1 MGNLFWGTGFKPRKG
16 EYKSGEHW
24 YCPDCREPV
33 TRFSD
38 KPELAGKL
46 IPRNCKCSRERLAE
60 KGKETEADL
69 KVKTEERRARSFGC
83 TMEKPSK
90 RMKYTFAADDGRSPE
105 VTSALKAYCA
115 NFEFHKQAGKGY
127 IIQSA
132 QNGSGKTFFACAVA
146 NELIDRGY
154 SVFVTDFLT
163 LRDKLGDPKSFKDG
177 NRVFVNKVDF
187 LQSLLSYDLIVIDDL
202 GAENATSYTL
212 EGEYYITDYLTD
224 KNIPLIITTNY
235 TKQELIKEENRDK
248 RRVFDRLFGCC
259 GIITVDQP
267 DGRSR
272 RLERCAELT
281 RELTAQGAGAKKP

>member
-1 MGNLFWGTGFKPRKG
+1 MGNLFLGMGFMPRKG

-24 YCPDCREPV
+24 HCPDCREPV
-33 TRFSD
+33 SHFSD
-38 KPELAGKL
+38 KPELAGML
-46 IPRNCKCSRERLAE
+46 IRQNCKCDRERQAK
-60 KGKETEADL
+60 KGREAEADR
-69 KVKTEERRARSFGC
+69 KTKTEERRAYSFGC
-83 TMEKPSK
+83 TVEKPSK

-115 NFEFHKQAGKGY
+115 NFEVHKQAGKGY

-163 LRDKLGDPKSFKDG
+163 LRGMISSPKSYKANDA
-177 NRVFVNKVDF
+177 REF
-187 LQSLLSYDLIVIDDL
+187 LQKLERNDLIVIDDM
-202 GAENATSYTL
+202 GAENATNYTL

-235 TKQELIKEENRDK
+235 TKQELLKEENRDK

-281 RELTAQGAGAKKP
+281 RELTANHA

>member
-1 MGNLFWGTGFKPRKG
+1 MGNLFLGMGFMPRKG

-24 YCPDCREPV
+24 HCPDCREPV

-46 IPRNCKCSRERLAE
+46 IRRNCKCSRERLAE
-60 KGKETEADL
+60 KVKETEADL

-90 RMKYTFAADDGRSPE
+90 RMKFTFAVDDGRSPE
-105 VTSALKAYCA
+105 ATAALKAYCA
-115 NFEFHKQAGKGY
+115 NFEAHKQAGEGC
-127 IIQSA
+127 IIQSV

-146 NELIDRGY
+146 NDLIDRGY
-154 SVFVTDFLT
+154 SVYVTDFMK
-163 LRDKLGDPKSFKDG
+163 LRGIISSPKAYKYNDA
-177 NRVFVNKVDF
+177 REF
-187 LQSLLSYDLIVIDDL
+187 LLNLEKNDLIVIDDL
-202 GAENATSYTL
+202 GAENATNYTL
-212 EGEYYITDYLTD
+212 ESEYSVVDFLLED
-224 KNIPLIITTNY
+224 RGIPIIITTNY
-235 TKQELIKEENRDK
+235 TLQELAKEENQQK
-248 RRVFDRLFGCC
+248 RKVFDRLFGHC

-281 RELTAQGAGAKKP
+281 RELTASHA